1 MMIGGAG
8 GPTGTG
14 AGFKGAAAISNTI
27 SGARIMRIIPN
38 PLAGQRDR
46 KKARWAPVPGRHEI
60 SLTDGQTTYDRVRV
74 TVR

>member
-1 MMIGGAG
+1 
-8 GPTGTG
+8 
-14 AGFKGAAAISNTI
+14 
-27 SGARIMRIIPN
+27 MRIIPN